1 MLAAPRRL
9 LTPTIVLAAVLSNTA
24 SEMGYVVLIPLAAVI
39 YHSVGRHPFVG
50 LAAAFAG
57 VSGGYSANL
66 FIGTVDPLLAGITT
80 EAAAIVG
87 GADYEP
93 GGSKEVLATA
103 NWYFMAIS
111 TLMITVLGTLVT
123 ERLVAP
129 WLGEYDESAAEEG
142 ALEASQDGLQPLD
155 AREKRALRWA
165 GITLAGLIAVLLA
178 LVLPEGG
185 AFRAPRRGGG
195 RHLRGED
202 PPSPEERG
210 GADLRL
216 LRCAR
221 FGVRADRRDDAGR
234 PGRHRRDGRGDER
247 RWGSTW
253 CWCSSRRSSWRSS
266 SGRTSAL
273 ILAVVGGE
281 RASRSANLSGSTTP
295 SSSCRSS

>member
-1 MLAAPRRL
+1 MTEPNPPSSDSAPTERRGAFAAFLSIVEKLGNLLPHPVTLFAIFAAGIVLLSGLASWLDLSVADIRPDTKGEQIRAVSLMSAEGLRRISMGLVTNFTSFAPLGTVLVALLGVGVAERSGLLSAAIRALVLAAPRRL

-87 GADYEP
+87 GADYEA
-93 GGSKEVLATA
+93 GGSREVLATA

-129 WLGEYDESAAEEG
+129 WLGEYDESSAEEG

-165 GITLAGLIAVLLA
+165 GLTLA
-178 LVLPEGG
+178 
-185 AFRAPRRGGG
+185 
-195 RHLRGED
+195 
-202 PPSPEERG
+202 
-210 GADLRL
+210 
-216 LRCAR
+216 
-221 FGVRADRRDDAGR
+221 
-234 PGRHRRDGRGDER
+234 
-247 RWGSTW
+247 
-253 CWCSSRRSSWRSS
+253 
-266 SGRTSAL
+266 
-273 ILAVVGGE
+273 
-281 RASRSANLSGSTTP
+281 
-295 SSSCRSS
+295 